1 MTHKYSEYYIYTIS
15 SPLTLPCPS
24 LPLNV
29 MTYFLIYHMCMSL
42 GPGHLSGDSSQEK
55 TLKSQWLPE
64 ALHLG
69 LGPCEISHP
78 CGHAKWWFYQAGL
91 VQATT
96 VLRFHR
102 CSCWSCLEETYL
114 EAGNLVLRIFPPSSS
129 LMLPG
134 LLGVGVA
141 LEMQQAGRG
150 TLWLLSLYIST
161 SWASGI
167 VSICCK
173 MKLLW

>member
-29 MTYFLIYHMCMSL
+29 MTYLLIYHMCMSL
-42 GPGHLSGDSSQEK
+42 GPGYLSGDSSQEK

-78 CGHAKWWFYQAGL
+78 CGHAQVVILPGWP
-91 VQATT
+91 
-96 VLRFHR
+96 
-102 CSCWSCLEETYL
+102 C
-114 EAGNLVLRIFPPSSS
+114 AGNYSVEISQVQLLVMSGRDIPWSRQPGSKNLSTPFFPDAPWTLRCRGC
-129 LMLPG
+129 PG
-134 LLGVGVA
+134 NA
-141 LEMQQAGRG
+141 A
-150 TLWLLSLYIST
+150 
-161 SWASGI
+161 SWSRNT
-167 VSICCK
+167 VTT
-173 MKLLW
+173 